1 MITYPFILYVSVT
14 PSWNKKNL
22 IQSSFLWFI
31 QAPLQKFLWL
41 ETHQIVLCV
50 LRVTVWNRLTTSPNT
65 TAKRPFGRSAGCGR
79 PPRETR
85 WSDWPSWCCAE
96 TSEAGRRAPHS
107 GSYTSAGPCWR
118 SVLHRDQR
126 IQFTLLSMYASL
138 YCNRRAL
145 TSVNLC
151 ARRFTGTEGQTLQNH
166 CNSKC
171 STDGG
176 ATVTCVCVWI
186 RYRCSLKHPSTLEKA
201 KRHWFY
207 CSC

>member
-1 MITYPFILYVSVT
+1 MVT
-14 PSWNKKNL
+14 L
-22 IQSSFLWFI
+22 L
-31 QAPLQKFLWL
+31 
-41 ETHQIVLCV
+41 THQLKNVFCV

-79 PPRETR
+79 QQSETR

-118 SVLHRDQR
+118 SGLHRDQR
-126 IQFTLLSMYASL
+126 IQFTLLSMYALL
-138 YCNRRAL
+138 YCNCRAL

-151 ARRFTGTEGQTLQNH
+151 ARCFTGTEGQTLQNH

-176 ATVTCVCVWI
+176 ATVTCVCGSVTDAHLNI
-186 RYRCSLKHPSTLEKA
+186 RPHYKRPNIFDFTVRCS
-201 KRHWFY
+201 
-207 CSC
+207 C